1 MVKLMQ
7 KIDMKRIVAVLVLF
21 VVLLLSMNVFS
32 KEASDP
38 ENHRE
43 TIEALD
49 EKKAD
54 VLRVFKQS
62 DLHIKKRILFE
73 ILGLAYVDGEY
84 EDSEDA
90 FVVKFAEEI
99 GLDKETVE
107 EYETLLVEYLET
119 LKKIVQVVS

>member
-1 MVKLMQ
+1 M
-7 KIDMKRIVAVLVLF
+7 F
-21 VVLLLSMNVFS
+21 FS